1 MDQQKE
7 PTAAQ
12 VTALANRLLAQKAA
26 PGWHDLKLIGQMMQE
41 EAHAAVRNYR
51 GKDGAELLE
60 LHLRAQIAD
69 LHIAEFFGRIESA
82 IALAEDLPWFKEQ
95 QSKPPVITER
105 IPGSY

>member
-1 MDQQKE
+1 MTDNRE

-69 LHIAEFFGRIESA
+69 LHIAEFFGRIEAA
-82 IALAEDLPWFKEQ
+82 IALAQELPWFKEQ
-95 QSKPPVITER
+95 QGKPQVITER

>member
-1 MDQQKE
+1 MDQQNE

-69 LHIAEFFGRIESA
+69 LHIAEFFGRIDSA
-82 IALAEDLPWFKEQ
+82 IANAEALPWFKDQ
-95 QSKPPVITER
+95 QSTPPLITER

>member
-1 MDQQKE
+1 MPEPKE

-69 LHIAEFFGRIESA
+69 LHIAEFFGRIEAA
-82 IALAEDLPWFKEQ
+82 IALAQELPWFQEQ
-95 QSKPPVITER
+95 QSKPPLITER

>member
-1 MDQQKE
+1 MAENKE

-12 VTALANRLLAQKAA
+12 VAALANRLLAQKAA
-26 PGWHDLKLIGQMMQE
+26 PGWHDLKLIGDMMKE

-69 LHIAEFFGRIESA
+69 LHITEFFGRIESA

>member
-1 MDQQKE
+1 MEPQKE

-69 LHIAEFFGRIESA
+69 LHIAEFFGRIDSA
-82 IALAEDLPWFKEQ
+82 IANAEALPWFKDQ
-95 QSKPPVITER
+95 QSNPPLITDR